1 MNHRPFRVSI
11 VTPVHCGG
19 PNFRRCLAS
28 LGQFAHQAS
37 EIIIVIDGPC
47 ADDTAQTAE
56 LFRAQDARVKVIQL
70 PRNGGPARARNIGA
84 QAASSELL
92 FFVDADV
99 TLQADT
105 LDQVARAFAAQ
116 PDLSALIGSYDD
128 APGAPNFLSQYK
140 NLLHH
145 YTHQM
150 ARSEASTFWGAC
162 GVIRRSV
169 FFAVGGF
176 DEACKGSVEDIELG
190 YRLRWAGYP
199 IRLDKQ
205 VQVKHLKRWTPISL
219 IKADFCY
226 RALPWTALIW
236 RHRTMVN
243 DLNLDTS
250 SRLSVVLVYVL
261 MAALLLSPW
270 LVWAL
275 VAATLAGLGLVV
287 LNWPT
292 YQFLRRQRG
301 VRFMLQ
307 SLPWHWLYYAY
318 SGLAFVLGSLKHW
331 TRRQPPA
338 ASRSAQPLFSPPA
351 LQLAATA
358 KKR

>member
-1 MNHRPFRVSI
+1 MNYRPFKLSI
-11 VTPVHCGG
+11 VIPVCHGG
-19 PNFRRCLAS
+19 PNFRQCLGS
-28 LGQFAHQAS
+28 LSQFAGHAS
-37 EIIIVIDGPC
+37 EIIIVIDGPS

-56 LFRAQDARVKVIQL
+56 AFRVADERVKVIPL
-70 PRNGGPARARNIGA
+70 PRNGGPARARNVGALAAIGDV
-84 QAASSELL
+84 L

-105 LDQVARAFAAQ
+105 LDQIFAAFRAQ
-116 PDLSALIGSYDD
+116 PDLVALIGSYDD
-128 APGAPNFLSQYK
+128 QPGAPNFLSQYK

-176 DEACKGSVEDIELG
+176 DEACKGSAEDIELG
-190 YRLRWAGYP
+190 YRLREAGYS
-199 IRLDKQ
+199 IRLCKRL
-205 VQVKHLKRWTPISL
+205 QVKHLKRWTPVSL

-226 RALPWTALIW
+226 RALPWTEIIW
-236 RHRTMVN
+236 RHRSMVN

-250 SRLSVVLVYVL
+250 SRLSVVLVYIWMASL
-261 MAALLLSPW
+261 MLSPW
-270 LVWAL
+270 VGTA
-275 VAATLAGLGLVV
+275 VAGLASLGLLI

-292 YQFLRRQRG
+292 YQFLQRQRG

-307 SLPWHWLYYAY
+307 SIPWHWLYYAY
-318 SGLAFVLGSLKHW
+318 SGLAFGLGTLKHW
-331 TRRQPPA
+331 SRRQPA
-338 ASRSAQPLFSPPA
+338 ASRLSAPLFSAPT
-351 LQLAATA
+351 LEFVATA